1 MCKIYEILKEIVNG
15 LMITFFFQVKY
26 LYSLIMFIEGIRA
39 LKGAGEETE
48 GGRRKKKE
56 RRGGII

>member
-1 MCKIYEILKEIVNG
+1 MDLG
-15 LMITFFFQVKY
+15 LQCFFQVNY
-26 LYSLIMFIEGIRA
+26 LYSFIMFIEGIRA
-39 LKGAGEETE
+39 LKGAGEKTE

>member
-1 MCKIYEILKEIVNG
+1 MDLG
-15 LMITFFFQVKY
+15 LQCFFQVKY
-26 LYSLIMFIEGIRA
+26 LYSLIMFIAGIRA
-39 LKGAGEETE
+39 LKGAGEKTE